1 MSENEPKRMWS
12 TYGNQAHRR
21 RCMVSTRSR
30 GLVRGPNVQ
39 KLGKWGKHHR
49 QVRDVTIDVECW
61 GRIILDNQH
70 EFPVLSNN
78 YAWSCGIRVL
88 NNQEFKPD
96 YI

>member
-1 MSENEPKRMWS
+1 MSENEPKWMWS
-12 TYGNQAHRR
+12 RYGNQAHRR
-21 RCMVSTRSR
+21 RRMVSTRSR

-39 KLGKWGKHHR
+39 KLGKWGKHHH

-61 GRIILDNQH
+61 RRIILDNQN
-70 EFPVLSNN
+70 EFPVLSND